1 MIDRIFAGAAYEGS
15 KKLMDAAVVRHEI
28 VASNLAN
35 LETPGFKRSSL
46 PKDFDTVFR
55 AALNE
60 GKLSGLSVPT
70 AVVDLESPAQRKDGN
85 NVVMQ
90 DELMA
95 MNKNA
100 AEYEALSEFVSGT
113 IKTLR
118 MAVVGHAQ

>member
-1 MIDRIFAGAAYEGS
+1 MIDRIFAGAAYEGT

-46 PKDFDTVFR
+46 PKDFDAVFR

-60 GKLSGLSVPT
+60 GKLSGLSMPT

>member
-1 MIDRIFAGAAYEGS
+1 VP
-15 KKLMDAAVVRHEI
+15 AV
-28 VASNLAN
+28 
-35 LETPGFKRSSL
+35 
-46 PKDFDTVFR
+46 
-55 AALNE
+55 
-60 GKLSGLSVPT
+60 
-70 AVVDLESPAQRKDGN
+70 VVDLESPAQRKDGN

>member
-1 MIDRIFAGAAYEGS
+1 
-15 KKLMDAAVVRHEI
+15 MDAAVVRHEI